1 MASLDETPII
11 DLGRNPI
18 SGAQPGGA
26 DVSED
31 EEYIA
36 ALAEI
41 AKLGRIEADE
51 PEWHVIERLSTSI
64 LRDKSKDVEIA
75 AALGTALFKR
85 SSYAGLA
92 AWMGLTTELV
102 NNFWDGL
109 FPGRPRRRKARIET
123 VTDHF
128 AERGWFGENP
138 PKGGDFD
145 ALDLCA
151 TRIGELEAA
160 LAARMPDDPPDF
172 KKFVRNLKDQCAKR
186 PAAAAPAAAP
196 AAAAQPGA
204 VPAGAAEFAAG
215 EPADRGSA
223 LSVVLQA
230 AAFMRK
236 ADPSDPVPYALA
248 RSVKWSKI
256 ELPTSDAAKYQ
267 VDPPEAS
274 LVETLQHQYGK
285 QLWENLLKNAEA
297 AFRSAD
303 PLWLDVQHYVGAA
316 MRGLGA
322 PYEKAHQAVVSATAG
337 LIRRLGDGLYDLKF
351 KTGTPLCSGEA
362 RMWIEAEVSA
372 GGGSGGGAGAVS
384 ASNGRL
390 NEASGKAK
398 KLVASGKLKEA
409 LAALQEGLAGCLQRR
424 DRFLWRLKIA
434 QLCFDA
440 QRLQLAAPLLEECYE
455 EIRRFGIDEWEP
467 SLAVDVAQ
475 TLYRCRKSL
484 VSAEKTPSP
493 ESLER
498 VRDSFAWLCQLDPV
512 AALVAEPSGK

>member
-11 DLGRNPI
+11 DLGRNPVA
-18 SGAQPGGA
+18 GPQPAGA

-36 ALAEI
+36 AVAEM

-51 PEWHVIERLSTSI
+51 PEWHIIERLGTGI

-75 AALGTALFKR
+75 AAVGIALFKQH
-85 SSYAGLA
+85 SYAGLA
-92 AWMGLTTELV
+92 AWMGLTTELI

-109 FPGRPRRRKARIET
+109 LPARPRRRKARIET

-128 AERGWFGENP
+128 AERGWFGQNP
-138 PKGGDFD
+138 PKGDDFD

-151 TRIGELEAA
+151 TRIAELEAA
-160 LAARMPDDPPDF
+160 LTARMPDDPPDF
-172 KKFVRNLKDQCAKR
+172 QKFVRNLTGECAKR
-186 PAAAAPAAAP
+186 PAPAAAPTAEPGAAAPAAV
-196 AAAAQPGA
+196 G
-204 VPAGAAEFAAG
+204 GAEFAGA

-223 LSVVLQA
+223 LSAVLHA

-256 ELPTSDAAKYQ
+256 ELPASDAAKYQ
-267 VDPPEAS
+267 IDPPEAS

-316 MRGLGA
+316 MRGLGE

-337 LIRRLGDGLYDLKF
+337 LVRRLGDGLYDLKF

-362 RMWIEAEVSA
+362 RMWIEAEVA
-372 GGGSGGGAGAVS
+372 AAAGSGGRADAVS
-384 ASNGRL
+384 AGNGRL
-390 NEASGKAK
+390 GEASDQAR

-467 SLAVDVAQ
+467 SLAVEVAQ

-484 VSAEKTPSP
+484 VAAEKTPSP
-493 ESLER
+493 QSLER

-512 AALVAEPSGK
+512 AALAAEPSGK